1 MIANTVAG
9 PVVPIASW
17 PVGNATVYTNPPTLN
32 WFLGTSATGLTYE
45 IQCVPASD
53 PAWPVNYATSS
64 TTSYTFTSALTGG
77 VQYAWRVRSTDGITK
92 SDWSIPALFTMVAIN
107 ALVQPITG
115 SPTNSVTL
123 NAASTELFWYLPTS
137 TTANSTY
144 EVQLADNPDF
154 QSAKTFSSA
163 KSNMQVDGL
172 EGGKNYFWK
181 VRSKDGTGNT
191 SYYSGTGQ
199 FKVNN
204 SVTAVEDKEVIP
216 TQFELS
222 QNYPNP
228 FNPTTN
234 ITYALPQNSYV
245 SIKVYD
251 MLGREV
257 KTLVNTEMLA
267 GNHNVDWNGENN
279 LGFKVSSGTYIY
291 RITAGNF
298 VAVKK
303 MILIK

>member
-1 MIANTVAG
+1 
-9 PVVPIASW
+9 
-17 PVGNATVYTNPPTLN
+17 
-32 WFLGTSATGLTYE
+32 
-45 IQCVPASD
+45 
-53 PAWPVNYATSS
+53 
-64 TTSYTFTSALTGG
+64 
-77 VQYAWRVRSTDGITK
+77 
-92 SDWSIPALFTMVAIN
+92 
-107 ALVQPITG
+107 
-115 SPTNSVTL
+115 
-123 NAASTELFWYLPTS
+123 
-137 TTANSTY
+137 
-144 EVQLADNPDF
+144 
-154 QSAKTFSSA
+154 
-163 KSNMQVDGL
+163 MQVDGL
-172 EGGKNYFWK
+172 ESGKNYFWK

-251 MLGREV
+251 MIGREV

-279 LGFKVSSGTYIY
+279 SGFKVASGTYIY